1 MDITP
6 ITGLDE
12 LDKHLDDLIQ
22 DVNLTLNPKLFDDV
36 ELQLT
41 GMILSSAFSPK

>member
-1 MDITP
+1 MDIVP

-12 LDKHLDDLIQ
+12 LDKHLDDLVQ
-22 DVNLTLNPKLFDDV
+22 DPNLPLIPKLFDDV

-41 GMILSSAFSPK
+41 GDAPSTFS